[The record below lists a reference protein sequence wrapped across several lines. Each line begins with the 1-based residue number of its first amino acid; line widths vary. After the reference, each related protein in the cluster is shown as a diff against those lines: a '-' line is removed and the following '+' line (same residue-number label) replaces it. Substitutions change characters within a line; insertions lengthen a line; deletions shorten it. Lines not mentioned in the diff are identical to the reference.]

1 MLLSKKNELEASVY
15 YNGDYYILVTFS
27 GCSIYIMD
35 LKKGYKVLP
44 NDIIDD
50 ELGYY
55 TKLALI
61 KSEQIKGNSDK
72 FNQMYNDKKT
82 YQDWIK
88 KIVKEYG
95 YKNKTALFE
104 NMNLCSLSVVGDEI
118 IIRPQNHLRMDHW
131 VGEGISDSAIITLK
145 ANCSDE
151 VLGALIKKAFTRCI
165 SSRV

>member
-1 MLLSKKNELEASVY
+1 MFKLKGNKLRASVY
-15 YNGDYYILVTFS
+15 YNDTYYFLLTFS
-27 GCSIYIMD
+27 GHSIYIMD

-55 TKLALI
+55 AKLTLI

-88 KIVKEYG
+88 K
-95 YKNKTALFE
+95 
-104 NMNLCSLSVVGDEI
+104 
-118 IIRPQNHLRMDHW
+118 
-131 VGEGISDSAIITLK
+131 
-145 ANCSDE
+145 
-151 VLGALIKKAFTRCI
+151 
-165 SSRV
+165 